1 MAHAIDFQNL
11 TQIHNQS
18 LMEEVGKK
26 DMKKLLS
33 TFTEELGGSQLDS
46 GFFQDNNDVKYIYIY
61 INTKVKTINLL
72 TNVSDRRYKSED
84 VEKTNFDI
92 NVFSFLTQTEYP
104 NFQNSIIDVVN
115 NRSDLRKC
123 LLATRDYGRNIQ
135 ENINAIVPDGKFN
148 HLLCVER

>member
-1 MAHAIDFQNL
+1 M
-11 TQIHNQS
+11 
-18 LMEEVGKK
+18 
-26 DMKKLLS
+26 
-33 TFTEELGGSQLDS
+33 
-46 GFFQDNNDVKYIYIY
+46 
-61 INTKVKTINLL
+61 L

-92 NVFSFLTQTEYP
+92 NVFSFLMQTEYP